1 MRSFLLFCVLGWAH
15 GRPEAA
21 LPYYYQPPVKASVP
35 TAQVSQSYL
44 PAAQTYNDVI
54 PATSYGTPIL
64 RTPILG
70 QSAPSRTY
78 DFSSL
83 KSQSEPLVSVQ
94 KHIYVHVPPPDL
106 EESPQKL
113 QEPLVTTRKHYKIIF
128 VKVPSY
134 PTAQYVAQP
143 QQELHQEKTLI
154 YVLVKRP
161 EEPPQ
166 VKASQLAP
174 APLDRPEVYF
184 IKYRGKQQQQEAA
197 LGLQQHE
204 DSNNDLTLVD
214 SVTKSLNQG
223 YRYDRPA
230 AGVLK

>member
-1 MRSFLLFCVLGWAH
+1 MRSFLLFCVLGWAR
-15 GRPEAA
+15 GRPEAT
-21 LPYYYQPPVKASVP
+21 LPYYYQPPVRPSIP

-44 PAAQTYNDVI
+44 PGVQTYNNVI

-70 QSAPSRTY
+70 QSIPSRTY

-94 KHIYVHVPPPDL
+94 KHIYVHVPPPDP
-106 EESPQKL
+106 EELPQKL
-113 QEPLVTTRKHYKIIF
+113 RQPLVTTRKHYKIIF

-143 QQELHQEKTLI
+143 QQELHQEKTLV

-161 EEPPQ
+161 DEPSE
-166 VKASQLAP
+166 VKASQVAP

-184 IKYRGKQQQQEAA
+184 IKYRGKQQRQEIA
-197 LGLQQHE
+197 LGPQHE
-204 DSNNDLTLVD
+204 DGNSDSMVVD
-214 SVTKSLNQG
+214 SSVKSLNQG